1 MEARRK
7 PLKYRLPPKGVL
19 KVESLNDF
27 VKFMGRALNF
37 NVNFDSATSQ
47 VRADGST
54 YVTGAGGEGGPG
66 PKGPDGPSGPTG
78 PPGSAGSNGMPGT
91 PGGNGAS
98 PVAPIGPDGDPG
110 EMGDQGPKGPPET
123 EPGPKGPKGDAGPPG
138 DDMLG
143 PRGAPGPIGEP
154 NIDPGPDGPPGP
166 PGPPG
171 TPAFE
176 PGSPG
181 PPGDPGGPG
190 FTFPG
195 LPGDEGPPG
204 AKGEPGNKYAIVTI
218 PDGRH
223 LGLHATEAS
232 RPWFMDEITFKIP
245 PLLAYIDLPIDAV
258 YLGTIEPASLC
269 VIQTSTP
276 AIGAQI
282 MRDRVRI
289 TVSAFRLSSITGVV
303 TLAGIRAGFLD
314 WHFKSF
320 TAEQMTRNNAFYSAA
335 YG

>member
-27 VKFMGRALNF
+27 VMFMGKALNF
-37 NVNFDSATSQ
+37 NVHFDGATSQ
-47 VRADGST
+47 VRADGSI
-54 YVTGAGGEGGPG
+54 YIKGAGGEGGPG

-78 PPGSAGSNGMPGT
+78 PPGSAGSNGMPGA

-110 EMGDQGPKGPPET
+110 EMGDQGPKGPAET
-123 EPGPKGPKGDAGPPG
+123 EPGPKGPKGDPGPPG
-138 DDMLG
+138 DDLAG
-143 PRGAPGPIGEP
+143 PAGPPGEIGEP
-154 NIDPGPDGPPGP
+154 NTTPGPDGPPGP

-181 PPGDPGGPG
+181 DPGDPGTDG
-190 FTFPG
+190 FSSNG
-195 LPGDEGPPG
+195 LPGDPGPPG
-204 AKGEPGNKYAIVTI
+204 TPGEAGDKFAIVTI

-223 LGLHATEAS
+223 VGLHATEAS
-232 RPWFMDEITFKIP
+232 RPWFLDEITFRVP
-245 PLLAYIDLPIDAV
+245 FWRSVVTLPIDA
-258 YLGTIEPASLC
+258 LFIGSIEPSSLC
-269 VIQTSTP
+269 VIQTSAS

-282 MRDRVRI
+282 IGDSLRI
-289 TVSAFRLSSITGVV
+289 TASPFRLSSITGVITV
-303 TLAGIRAGFLD
+303 AGLRRGFSD

-320 TAEQMTRNNAFYSAA
+320 TADQLARNNAFYSAA